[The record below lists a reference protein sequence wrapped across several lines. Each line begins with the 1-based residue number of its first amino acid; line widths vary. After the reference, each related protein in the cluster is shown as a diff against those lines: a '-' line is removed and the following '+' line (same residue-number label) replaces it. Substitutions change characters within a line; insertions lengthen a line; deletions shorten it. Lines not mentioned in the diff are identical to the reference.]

1 MLPPEMILVVW
12 WQSFVR
18 FRSDQLRPFVG
29 HQSKVPGPRF
39 SPKISIAASFTTPQ
53 THLVWL
59 SCALSA
65 LSVVKEHRHRVG
77 GAVRPADGIK
87 NTTSIYLCKYSEY
100 LFFLKWTKD
109 NEY

>member
-1 MLPPEMILVVW
+1 MVVMLPPEMVLVVW

-53 THLVWL
+53 NHLVWIYR
-59 SCALSA
+59 ALSA
-65 LSVVKEHRHRVG
+65 LSVFKEHSAFCG
-77 GAVRPADGIK
+77 GLRCADEV
-87 NTTSIYLCKYSEY
+87 NY
-100 LFFLKWTKD
+100 
-109 NEY
+109 